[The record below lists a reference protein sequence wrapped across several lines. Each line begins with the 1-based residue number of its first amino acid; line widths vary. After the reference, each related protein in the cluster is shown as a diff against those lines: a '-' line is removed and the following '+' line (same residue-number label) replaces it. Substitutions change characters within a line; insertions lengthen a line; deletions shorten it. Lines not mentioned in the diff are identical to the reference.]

1 MDPHERNQQQA
12 ERAILAQEFEKKTE
26 EERNQWRAAQNNIIS
41 NRGTLDDISFMRKWY
56 AGFPWHLKVWTRK
69 ECLAKIFL

>member
-1 MDPHERNQQQA
+1 MDPRERNQQQA

-41 NRGTLDDISFMRKWY
+41 NIYEIWDMIAILFSY
-56 AGFPWHLKVWTRK
+56 
-69 ECLAKIFL
+69 C

>member
-26 EERNQWRAAQNNIIS
+26 EERNQWRAAQNRMIS
-41 NRGTLDDISFMRKWY
+41 RTATEQDVLFLRKWY
-56 AGFPWHLKVWTRK
+56 AGFPWHLNAWTRQR
-69 ECLAKIFL
+69 